1 MKKYVKFLVS
11 LLLAALFVIPV
22 MAGCAGGSN
31 EGGGTGQGGEQGGA
45 NLVDY
50 VSQLHLDLNSETVK
64 QEVTVRQFIDGDTT
78 HFTPVTNSTLTNY
91 NANKDTFAKTYGYIK
106 ARYLAVNTPESTG
119 DVEKWGKTASNFT
132 RQKLTDVHSIIV
144 ESDDS
149 NWNVDS
155 TGERYTL
162 WIWYQKKEGDE
173 YRNLNVELLQN
184 GYGFA
189 QNTETNRYGTQ
200 YALPALM
207 QAKENKLIV
216 YSNEKDPNFYEG
228 APIEISLKELRCCI
242 GDYAQKVVRVE
253 GVITTQMDNNI
264 YLEEYDP
271 ETGLYFGIVVYYG
284 YNLDTFL
291 RKILTIGNRVSLC
304 GTAGNDGTFG
314 AQISGLSYDPRNP
327 DDPKNTYV
335 IKDKDG
341 NEIKNQSPA
350 FAETKVVDFMTKEIT
365 ATVERTVIT
374 EDADGNRVETPD
386 IKKFPLDYGKA
397 VMNTTISMKNLYVK
411 EAYTTNNGGEN
422 TGAISLTCYQ
432 LDENGVEVTVNG
444 KKIKVAADSKGNA
457 VTTVVRTTV
466 LKENGELVLQD
477 RFLYKTIN
485 AKGIVDQYDGVCQLK
500 VHLLDY
506 IEILD

>member
-1 MKKYVKFLVS
+1 MKKYAKFLVS

-22 MAGCAGGSN
+22 LAGCAGGSN
-31 EGGGTGQGGEQGGA
+31 ESGTEQGGEQGGA

-78 HFTPVTNSTLTNY
+78 HFDPVTNSTLTNY
-91 NANKDTFAKTYGYIK
+91 NANKDTFEKTFGYIK

-162 WIWYQKKEGDE
+162 WIWYQEKEGDE

-228 APIEISLKELRCCI
+228 APIELSLKELRCCI
-242 GDYAQKVVRVE
+242 DDYAQKTVRVE
-253 GVITTQMDNNI
+253 GVITTQMGNSV

-271 ETGLYFGIVVYYG
+271 ETGLYFGIAVFYG
-284 YNLDTFL
+284 YNPDTFL
-291 RKILTIGNRVSLC
+291 RRILTIGNRVSLC
-304 GTAGNDGTFG
+304 GTATNSEEFG
-314 AQISGLSYDPRNP
+314 AQISGLSYDPRDP
-327 DDPKNTYV
+327 DNPKNTYIV
-335 IKDKDG
+335 KDKDG
-341 NEIKNQSPA
+341 NEMKNQSPA
-350 FAETKVVDFMTKEIT
+350 FAKTNIVDFMTTKITASVEIT
-365 ATVERTVIT
+365 TVT
-374 EDADGNRVETPD
+374 EDADGNRVETSE
-386 IKKFPLDYGKA
+386 IRKFPLDYGNA
-397 VMNTTISMKNLYVK
+397 VMNTTIRMENLYVK
-411 EAYTTNNGGEN
+411 EAYTTHNGGEN
-422 TGAISLTCYQ
+422 DGAISLTCYQ
-432 LDENGVEVTVNG
+432 LDENGVEVDVNG
-444 KKIKVAADSKGNA
+444 KKIKVAADSNGRA

-466 LKENGELVLQD
+466 LKDDDGNTVLQS
-477 RFLYKTIN
+477 RFVGKTIN
-485 AKGIVDQYDGVCQLK
+485 AQGIVDQYDGVCQLK
-500 VHLLDY
+500 VHLLSY
-506 IEILD
+506 FEILD

>member
-1 MKKYVKFLVS
+1 MKKCAKLLAS
-11 LLLAALFVIPV
+11 LLLATFFVIPV

-31 EGGGTGQGGEQGGA
+31 GGGQGGQQQGGA
-45 NLVDY
+45 DFVDY
-50 VSQLHLDLNSETVK
+50 VSQLHLDLDSETVK

-91 NANKDTFAKTYGYIK
+91 DANKDTFANTYDYIK
-106 ARYLAVNTPESTG
+106 ARYIAVNTPESTG

-132 RQKLTDVHSIIV
+132 REKLTDVHSIIV

-149 NWNVDS
+149 NWNIDT
-155 TGERYTL
+155 TGERYTV

-200 YALPALM
+200 YALPALL

-228 APIEISLKELRCCI
+228 APIELTLKELRCRI
-242 GDYAQKVVRVE
+242 DDYKQKTVRVE

-271 ETGLYFGIVVYYG
+271 ETGLYFGIVVFYG
-284 YNLDTFL
+284 YNPSSFL
-291 RKILTIGNRVSLC
+291 RKMLTIGNRVSLC
-304 GTAGNDGTFG
+304 GTASNSEEFG
-314 AQISGLSYDPRNP
+314 AQISGLSYDPRNL

-335 IKDKDG
+335 VKDKDG
-341 NEIKNQSPA
+341 NEMVDQSPA
-350 FAETKVVDFMTKEIT
+350 FAETNIVDFMTKKVEPSVEVT
-365 ATVERTVIT
+365 TVT
-374 EDADGNRVETPD
+374 EDEDGNRVEKTE
-386 IKKFPLDYGKA
+386 IKKFPLNYGNA

-432 LDENGVEVTVNG
+432 LDEDGVEVTVNG
-444 KKIKVAADSKGNA
+444 KKIKVAADSNGNA

-466 LKENGELVLQD
+466 LKENGELVLQS

-506 IEILD
+506 IEILG

>member
-1 MKKYVKFLVS
+1 M
-11 LLLAALFVIPV
+11 AALFVTPV
-22 MAGCAGGSN
+22 LAGCDSGNSDDGGNQQGTQQGGGS
-31 EGGGTGQGGEQGGA
+31 GGGAT

-50 VSQLHLDLNSETVK
+50 VSQLHLDLTSETVK

-78 HFTPVTNSTLTNY
+78 HFDPVTNSTVTDY
-91 NANKDTFAKTYGYIK
+91 NANKSTFAQTYGYIK

-132 RQKLTDVHSIIV
+132 REKLTGVHSIIV

-162 WIWYQKKEGDE
+162 WIWYQKEAGDE

-189 QNTETNRYGTQ
+189 QNTETNRYGTN

-207 QAKENKLIV
+207 QAKANNLVV

-242 GDYAQKVVRVE
+242 DEYTQKTVRVE
-253 GVITTQMDNNI
+253 GVITTQMENNI

-271 ETGLYFGIVVYYG
+271 ETGLYFGIVVFYG
-284 YNLDTFL
+284 YNLDTYL

-304 GTAGNDGTFG
+304 GTATNSEEFG
-314 AQISGLSYDPRNP
+314 AQISGLSYDPRNLN
-327 DDPKNTYV
+327 DPKNTYV
-335 IKDKDG
+335 VKDEDG
-341 NEIKNQSPA
+341 NELKNQSPA
-350 FAETKVVDFMTKEIT
+350 FAETKVVDFMTKT
-365 ATVERTVIT
+365 VKPTVERVTVT
-374 EDADGNRVETPD
+374 EDEDGNRVETPD
-386 IKKFPLDYGKA
+386 IKEFPINYGEA
-397 VMNTTISMKNLYVK
+397 VMNTTIRMENLYV
-411 EAYTTNNGGEN
+411 ERAYTTHNGGEN
-422 TGAISLTCYQ
+422 DGAISLTCYQ
-432 LDENGVEVTVNG
+432 LDENGVEVTANG
-444 KKIKVAADSKGNA
+444 QKIKVAADEKGKA
-457 VTTVVRTTV
+457 VTVTVRTTV
-466 LKENGELVLQD
+466 LHDADGSLVLQS
-477 RFLYKTIN
+477 RFVGKTIN
-485 AKGIVDQYDGVCQLK
+485 AQGIVDQYDGVCQLK
-500 VHLLDY
+500 VHLLSY